1 MAFGS
6 LIQDGYKVRI
16 SGQDVERGTF
26 SHRHA
31 HVFYQDRDGCY
42 IPLNNVA
49 PGGPV
54 RDFIASNSHLSEFA
68 VLGYEL
74 GYAQANPNSLS
85 IWEAQFGDFANGAQ
99 VIIDQFVA
107 SGEAKWNVKNGLVM
121 LLPHGYDGQG
131 PEHSS
136 SRAERFLQLTNQDD
150 AVPFGGD
157 LKYSNKDILRETNLQ
172 VVNCSTAAN
181 YFHLLRTQMRL
192 PFRKPLVVVAPKK
205 LLRLKGA
212 CSSIEDFGENTR
224 FQLLIKDNN
233 AKAVPKDKIRKVILC
248 SGQVFYDLE
257 AAREKN
263 N

>member
-1 MAFGS
+1 
-6 LIQDGYKVRI
+6 
-16 SGQDVERGTF
+16 
-26 SHRHA
+26 
-31 HVFYQDRDGCY
+31 
-42 IPLNNVA
+42 
-49 PGGPV
+49 
-54 RDFIASNSHLSEFA
+54 
-68 VLGYEL
+68 
-74 GYAQANPNSLS
+74 
-85 IWEAQFGDFANGAQ
+85 

-150 AVPFGGD
+150 EVPFGGD
-157 LKYSNKDILRETNLQ
+157 LKYNNKDILRETNLQ

-212 CSSIEDFGENTR
+212 CSTMEDFAPGTR
-224 FQLLIKDNN
+224 FLPLISDKNPNLLQ
-233 AKAVPKDKIRKVILC
+233 PKQVKKVILC
-248 SGQVFYDLE
+248 SG
-257 AAREKN
+257 
-263 N
+263 